1 MNKIERTCFRRHRQ
15 RSDQQRGFTLIEMMI
30 TVAIIGILAAIAYP
44 SYTQYVLRAN
54 RADAKAALLQTAQF
68 LERYFT
74 INNTY
79 AGAVVS
85 PDGVSPTVSPVGA
98 IGTNIKYDITPA
110 TVTTTTTFTL
120 TATPANGQTAD
131 TCGTLTLTDAG
142 VQTPATA
149 GCW

>member
-1 MNKIERTCFRRHRQ
+1 MNNIERTCFRRHRQ
-15 RSDQQRGFTLIEMMI
+15 RLDQQRGFTLIEMMI

-54 RADAKAALLQTAQF
+54 RADAKASLLQTAQF

-79 AGAVVS
+79 AGADVPV
-85 PDGVSPTVSPVGA
+85 PETVSPVGA
-98 IGTNIKYDITPA
+98 SGTNIKYNITPA

-120 TATPANGQTAD
+120 TATPVNGQLAD
-131 TCGTLTLTDAG
+131 TCGTLTLTDTG

>member
-1 MNKIERTCFRRHRQ
+1 MNNIERTCFRQHRQ
-15 RSDQQRGFTLIEMMI
+15 RLDQQRGFTLIEMMI

-74 INNTY
+74 TNNTY

-85 PDGVSPTVSPVGA
+85 PTVLPAGA
-98 IGTNIKYDITPA
+98 SGTNIKYNITPA